1 MKLHAGMGNMADIGD
16 MLRKMSRSTSM
27 TSEELVCL
35 EKAIQR
41 LDRQSKRDKTAHG
54 GDNSGYGGD
63 NVEYDGDNNE
73 PNGDT
78 KYTDGEEWRVVA
90 MTIDRMLFIGS
101 MIVFIAGTI
110 GVFARTNYVVW
121 MFILLYLGSV
131 IFSTGTQGT
140 LRGDKIWRNFEGLK
154 KVRRILRSENIL
166 NLVIKE
172 FD

>member
-1 MKLHAGMGNMADIGD
+1 MLILLCSFDEPIINKFNNIQNLMKLHAGMGNMADIGD

-110 GVFARTNYVVW
+110 GVFARTNYVV
-121 MFILLYLGSV
+121 
-131 IFSTGTQGT
+131 
-140 LRGDKIWRNFEGLK
+140 
-154 KVRRILRSENIL
+154 
-166 NLVIKE
+166 
-172 FD
+172 

>member
-1 MKLHAGMGNMADIGD
+1 MGNMADLGD

-27 TSEELVCL
+27 TSEEFVCL

-41 LDRQSKRDKTAHG
+41 LDRQSKRDNG

-63 NVEYDGDNNE
+63 NSGYDGDNNA
-73 PNGDT
+73 PDGDT

-110 GVFARTNYVVW
+110 GVFARTNYVV
-121 MFILLYLGSV
+121 
-131 IFSTGTQGT
+131 
-140 LRGDKIWRNFEGLK
+140 
-154 KVRRILRSENIL
+154 
-166 NLVIKE
+166 
-172 FD
+172 